1 MTYHVGT
8 SIELMMISDVVNVE
22 MCHELKIIGS
32 DILVVMYQIVQ
43 LYGNIKISHYMTNG
57 LLYGDNRSHEY
68 FCRAYDSIF

>member
-32 DILVVMYQIVQ
+32 DILVVMYQIIQ
-43 LYGNIKISHYMTNG
+43 LYGDIKISHYMTND
-57 LLYGDNRSHEY
+57 LLY
-68 FCRAYDSIF
+68 